1 MYIYFPPSSK
11 QAISV
16 TILYNVPVQKL
27 SKTSHPVGGGPGG
40 LMLHCTCMYTK
51 HGEVRFRTGSTKLK
65 SIKWQW
71 GGFESE
77 TSGLK
82 ALYWNHSR
90 PCSTPA
96 NHLHTKIPVLI
107 YYIHLLKLTQTCQEQ
122 QYLSNLC
129 QQAVSWYALSHHS
142 FRQGCQIT
150 AGHSWGWNS

>member
-16 TILYNVPVQKL
+16 TIQ
-27 SKTSHPVGGGPGG
+27 
-40 LMLHCTCMYTK
+40 CTCSKIVKDVPPGRRWTGWLNVTLYMYTK
-51 HGEVRFRTGSTKLK
+51 HGAVRFRTGSTKLK

-90 PCSTPA
+90 PCSTRA

-107 YYIHLLKLTQTCQEQ
+107 YYIHLLNLTQTCQEQ